1 MVYVISKNGNPIMPT
16 KDYRKVRLLLKS
28 KKAKVIRRTPFTI
41 QLLTTSHCYIQDIT
55 LGVDAGSKYVGLSA
69 TTEKQELLSAELHIR
84 NDVVKLLSDRRE
96 FRTSRR
102 NRKTRHRKE
111 RFNNRVHSKHKG
123 WLAPSVEVKI
133 WNHIQAIKHIIKL
146 LPISKII
153 VETAEFDIQKLKGN
167 IDYQHGEMCGEYNV
181 RQYILHR
188 DNYTCQNCGA
198 NKDVKLHVHHIESRK
213 IGGNAPNN
221 LITLSIKGGVKPL
234 ALAMGI

>member
-28 KKAKVIRRTPFTI
+28 KKARVIIRTPFTI
-41 QLLTTSHCYIQDIT
+41 QLLTTSHCYTQNIT

-69 TTEKQELLSAELHIR
+69 TTEKQELLSAELHPR

-96 FRTSRR
+96 FRKSRR
-102 NRKTRHRKE
+102 NRKTRHRQV

-133 WNHIQAIKHIIKL
+133 WNHIQAIEYINKL

-167 IDYQHGEMCGEYNV
+167 V
-181 RQYILHR
+181 W
-188 DNYTCQNCGA
+188 
-198 NKDVKLHVHHIESRK
+198 
-213 IGGNAPNN
+213 
-221 LITLSIKGGVKPL
+221 
-234 ALAMGI
+234 